1 MNGKWRAAR
10 ILLGLRLH
18 WWLILLSVVPSFAP
32 VLRPDP
38 FIPDLARLEP
48 WRYSVTQLELDA
60 AGHALGRLFTEQPR
74 TRTDHQRREFVRTY
88 ASHLEARR
96 QANTGIWQAG
106 LRLDPFDYVNLY
118 RHYADR
124 LEEDAW
130 LARHRTEME
139 LIVQFEVAEELARLG
154 FGDLHRVF
162 PPVLFR
168 LVYPPILVTYSPRD
182 VIRTIGFAYVRP
194 DTPWD
199 QADTYENMVQDE
211 HNLSVHLSRVG
222 GIATYPTSVQPLI
235 PDLEY
240 LYEVVAHEWIHTW
253 LVFRPLGIRYLQSE
267 ELRTINETVATI
279 FGEEVGR
286 RIMLRHYRDLIR
298 RPPPNVMLPVQPV
311 EMNELEE
318 GTATTADS
326 DVAAPEPEGD
336 FDFRAAMRET
346 RLETDRLLAEGLIED
361 AEAYMEARRQYINAH
376 GYFIRKLNQAYFAF
390 HGTYATSGGSASD
403 LGPILEELRRLSPDL
418 RTFMDTAAD
427 FSNRNRLE
435 QALDAARHAAEWQ
448 SQGPS
453 RDG

>member
-1 MNGKWRAAR
+1 MNGKWRATR

-18 WWLILLSVVPSFAP
+18 WWLILISVVPSFAP

-38 FIPDLARLEP
+38 FIPGLAHLET
-48 WRYSVTQLELDA
+48 WRYSVLQLELDA
-60 AGHALGRLFTEQPR
+60 ASHALERLFTNQPR
-74 TRTDHQRREFVRTY
+74 AWTGRDRQEFVRAY
-88 ASHLEARR
+88 ASHLEARW
-96 QANTGIWQAG
+96 QASIGIWQAG
-106 LRLDPFDYVNLY
+106 LQLDPFDYVNLY
-118 RHYADR
+118 RHHANR

-139 LIVQFEVAEELARLG
+139 LIVQFEVAEELERLG
-154 FGDLHRVF
+154 FGDVDRMF

-168 LVYPPILVTYSPRD
+168 LVHPPILVTYSPRE
-182 VIRTIGFAYVRP
+182 VISTLGFAYVRP
-194 DTPWD
+194 GTPWD
-199 QADTYENMVQDE
+199 QADIYENMVQDE

-222 GIATYPTSVQPLI
+222 GIATYPTSVHPLTL
-235 PDLEY
+235 DLEY

-267 ELRTINETVATI
+267 EMRTINETVATI

-311 EMNELEE
+311 EVDAQEE
-318 GTATTADS
+318 PAAATTDT
-326 DVAAPEPEGD
+326 DVDTLDREGG
-336 FDFRAAMRET
+336 FDFQAAMRET

-390 HGTYATSGGSASD
+390 HGTYATSGSSASD

-418 RTFMDTAAD
+418 RMFMDTAAGLTSRD
-427 FSNRNRLE
+427 RLE
-435 QALDAARHAAEWQ
+435 QVLEGARQAAE
-448 SQGPS
+448 
-453 RDG
+453 

>member
-1 MNGKWRAAR
+1 MNGKWRTAR

-18 WWLILLSVVPSFAP
+18 WWLILISVVPSFAP

-38 FIPDLARLEP
+38 FVPNLAQLEP
-48 WRYSVTQLELDA
+48 WQYSVLQLELDA
-60 AGHALGRLFTEQPR
+60 AGHALERLFTKRPGAW
-74 TRTDHQRREFVRTY
+74 TDRDRREFVRAYT
-88 ASHLEARR
+88 SHLEAHR

-106 LRLDPFDYVNLY
+106 QRLDPFDYVNSY

-124 LEEDAW
+124 LEADAW
-130 LARHRTEME
+130 LVRHRTEME

-154 FGDLHRVF
+154 FGDVHRMF

-168 LVYPPILVTYSPRD
+168 LAHPPILVTYSPRE
-182 VIRTIGFAYVRP
+182 VIRIIAFTYVRP
-194 DTPWD
+194 NTPWD
-199 QADTYENMVQDE
+199 QADTYENMVQAE

-222 GIATYPTSVQPLI
+222 GVATYPTSVHPLV

-253 LVFRPLGIRYLQSE
+253 LAFRPLGVRYLQAE
-267 ELRTINETVATI
+267 DLRTINETVATI

-298 RPPPNVMLPVQPV
+298 RPPPNVMLLVQPV
-311 EMNELEE
+311 EVDAQEE
-318 GTATTADS
+318 TAAATADS
-326 DVAAPEPEGD
+326 DVDTPEPEGG
-336 FDFRAAMRET
+336 FDFRDAMRET

-403 LGPILEELRRLSPDL
+403 LGPMLEELRRLSPDL
-418 RTFMDTAAD
+418 RTFMDTAAGL
-427 FSNRNRLE
+427 SNRSRLE
-435 QALDAARHAAEWQ
+435 QALDAARQAAE
-448 SQGPS
+448 
-453 RDG
+453 

>member
-1 MNGKWRAAR
+1 MNGKWRATR

-38 FIPDLARLEP
+38 LIPDLAQLEP
-48 WRYSVTQLELDA
+48 WRYSVLQLELDA
-60 AGHALGRLFTEQPR
+60 AGHALERLFTKRPGAWTHR
-74 TRTDHQRREFVRTY
+74 DHREFVRGY
-88 ASHLEARR
+88 ISHLEARR
-96 QANTGIWQAG
+96 QANAGIWQAG
-106 LRLDPFDYVNLY
+106 HRLDPFDYVNLHQ
-118 RHYADR
+118 HYADR

-130 LARHRTEME
+130 LVRHRTKME

-154 FGDLHRVF
+154 FGDVHRMF

-168 LVYPPILVTYSPRD
+168 LANPPKLVTYSPRD
-182 VIRTIGFAYVRP
+182 VIRIIGFTYVRP

-199 QADTYENMVQDE
+199 QADIYENMIQAE

-222 GIATYPTSVQPLI
+222 GIATYPTSVHPLI

-253 LVFRPLGIRYLQSE
+253 LVFRPLGIRYLQTE
-267 ELRTINETVATI
+267 NLRTINETVATI

-298 RPPPNVMLPVQPV
+298 RPPPNAMLPVQSV
-311 EMNELEE
+311 EVDEKEE
-318 GTATTADS
+318 IAAAIADS
-326 DVAAPEPEGD
+326 DADTPEPED
-336 FDFRAAMRET
+336 SFDFRAAMRET

-390 HGTYATSGGSASD
+390 HGTYATSGSSASD
-403 LGPILEELRRLSPDL
+403 LGPMLEELRKLSPDL
-418 RTFMDTAAD
+418 RTFMDTAAGL
-427 FSNRNRLE
+427 SSRSRLE
-435 QALDAARHAAEWQ
+435 QALDAARHAAE
-448 SQGPS
+448 
-453 RDG
+453 

>member
-10 ILLGLRLH
+10 ILLGPRLH
-18 WWLILLSVVPSFAP
+18 WWLILISVVPSFAP

-48 WRYSVTQLELDA
+48 WRYSVAQLELDA

-88 ASHLEARR
+88 AFHLEARR

-118 RHYADR
+118 RHHADR

-154 FGDLHRVF
+154 FGDVHRMF

-168 LVYPPILVTYSPRD
+168 LVHPPILVTYSPRD
-182 VIRTIGFAYVRP
+182 AIRTIGFTYVQP

-199 QADTYENMVQDE
+199 RADTYENMVQDE

-311 EMNELEE
+311 EMNGQEE
-318 GTATTADS
+318 GAATTADS
-326 DVAAPEPEGD
+326 DVAVPKPEGG

-427 FSNRNRLE
+427 FSNRSRLE
-435 QALDAARHAAEWQ
+435 QALDAARHAAERQ